1 MHDWLTVEL
10 TRERNARM
18 LAEAEERRRVAE
30 ASVQGSPL
38 TRALARARARTARR
52 LFGFAFALERV
63 ETWRAVW
70 ERLETPKHP

>member
-18 LAEAEERRRVAE
+18 LAEAEERRLAAE
-30 ASVQGSPL
+30 ASVYASPL
-38 TRALARARARTARR
+38 ARALARARARTARR
-52 LFGFAFALERV
+52 LFGFAFALERE

-70 ERLETPKHP
+70 ERLEAPKHP

>member
-18 LAEAEERRRVAE
+18 LAEAEERRLAAE

-52 LFGFAFALERV
+52 LFGFAFALEQE